1 MLIDSRTRS
10 VEVFRRHPEGWV
22 LQPVPDDGRLEL
34 LSLGFGCGLDAIYED
49 VALDGADRG
58 QGPGGAGLASGP
70 DADCPVRIPCRWL
83 ATRSF
88 LRLDCKPFK
97 V

>member
-49 VALDGADRG
+49 VALDGADSAKD
-58 QGPGGAGLASGP
+58 QAALP
-70 DADCPVRIPCRWL
+70 
-83 ATRSF
+83 
-88 LRLDCKPFK
+88 
-97 V
+97 